1 MNKLLKIFVLLLVPV
16 FAASAHEAHVHGIA
30 QINIGTGDD
39 NELYIEIDGPL
50 ANYISFEHNPE
61 TKQEIEEYNNFIRSV
76 PGKLFSNQL
85 FKVNSEANCFVKS
98 FDNDVDIEDGHADYE
113 LEITY
118 KCTNIDKLESIDVRL
133 FEQFPSLNTLKGQIV
148 NENSQS
154 AFELNRKKNI
164 INLKGR

>member
-76 PGKLFSNQL
+76 PGKLFSDQL

-118 KCTNIDKLESIDVRL
+118 KCTNIDK
-133 FEQFPSLNTLKGQIV
+133 
-148 NENSQS
+148 
-154 AFELNRKKNI
+154 
-164 INLKGR
+164 